1 MQDSHILME
10 WSRFTSGSAI
20 ANVVRPMI
28 LESWARCVE
37 TGMRA
42 EPQSLSFRRV
52 NDGELVQRLQQ
63 SREVLERAKPYLRLI
78 STVLGSIKHVVYL
91 VDHQGIVLKSCGNA
105 PDLHRRVGLLPGYD
119 WSERAM
125 GTNGAGTALLTG
137 RPIAVIGPEHFMRH
151 LHDCASTAAPVHNE
165 AGAVIGALAI
175 VTAATDATPE
185 RLNIVVPF
193 ASAIEQESAS
203 IARSKE
209 LMRLVQG
216 PYALLEQHMAP
227 FSPVGAACMSNEPT
241 CRELIDS
248 LPAAVYLCD
257 ANGVIVHYNR
267 LAAQL
272 WGREPRCGD
281 PSERFCG
288 ATTIYLPDG
297 TLLTHEQMPT
307 ARVLRTGL
315 PQDNRELILERA
327 NGSRR
332 TVLVNAVPLKNESG
346 EVIGAMNCMF
356 DITDWKRAED
366 AVRSRDARLSHIFSS
381 VPVVLYEAEVIEPFG
396 RTWVSDNIE
405 GLSGFPSGRFIED
418 LGFWA
423 SRLHPDDREP
433 VLRTFASL
441 GDHERLSSEYRW
453 QHADG
458 RYRWFLDQVVIQRDT
473 NGRPTAILGTRQDMT
488 EQRETRHQLQQSLDQ
503 LRMLSR
509 RLELVREEEQRRLA
523 REIHDEL
530 GVLMTTMKLDLAQMT
545 GLLIDAGLG
554 TAAPSLRHKIVSL
567 DSTLDQTIT
576 VVQRIAADLRPGVLD
591 DLGLIAA
598 IQWQAKTF
606 HSRTGIHCDV
616 IADTEDPQID
626 PEQATALFRICQEAL
641 TNVARHAR
649 ATSVVIR
656 FSETGGQILLEIED
670 NGRGIPS
677 DKLTDRMSLGL
688 LGMRERASLG
698 GGEVH
703 ISGKPGKGTII
714 IVRMPTVS
722 GHMNAAHQTL

>member
-1 MQDSHILME
+1 
-10 WSRFTSGSAI
+10 
-20 ANVVRPMI
+20 MI

-37 TGMRA
+37 AGIRYEA
-42 EPQSLSFRRV
+42 RSRSFRRV

-63 SREVLERAKPYLRLI
+63 NRELLEGTSPYLPLI
-78 STVLGSIKHVVYL
+78 STTLGSLKHAVYL
-91 VDHQGIVLKSCGNA
+91 VDHQGIALTCCGNA

-125 GTNGAGTALLTG
+125 GTNGAGTALVTD

-151 LHDCASTAAPVHNE
+151 LHDCASTASPIHDE
-165 AGAVIGALAI
+165 AGSVIGALAI

-185 RLNIVVPF
+185 RLNIIMQF
-193 ASAIEQESAS
+193 ASTIEQESGS
-203 IARSKE
+203 IGRGKE
-209 LMRLVQG
+209 IIRLLQG
-216 PYALLEQHMAP
+216 QGATLERHMATYA
-227 FSPVGAACMSNEPT
+227 SVGAAFMTDEPT
-241 CRELIDS
+241 CRELIDL
-248 LPAAVYLCD
+248 LPAAVYVCD
-257 ANGVIVHYNR
+257 AKGVIVHYNR

-281 PSERFCG
+281 ANERFCG

-297 TLLTHEQMPT
+297 TLLTHDQMPT

-315 PQDNRELILERA
+315 PQDNRELILVRA
-327 NGSRR
+327 NGSHR
-332 TVLVNAVPLKNESG
+332 TVLVNAVPLKDESR

-381 VPVVLYEAEVIEPFG
+381 VPVVLYEAEVSEPFG
-396 RTWVSDNIE
+396 RIWVSDNIE
-405 GLSGFPSGRFIED
+405 GLSGFPARRFIED
-418 LGFWA
+418 PGFWA
-423 SRLHPDDREP
+423 SRLHPDDRDQ
-433 VLRTFASL
+433 VLRTFATL
-441 GDHERLSSEYRW
+441 DDHERLSSDYRW

-473 NGRPTAILGTRQDMT
+473 NGRPTTILGTRQDMT

-545 GLLIDAGLG
+545 GLLIDTGLE
-554 TAAPSLRHKIVSL
+554 TAAGSLRNKIASL

-576 VVQRIAADLRPGVLD
+576 VVQRIASDLRPGVLD

-606 HSRTGIHCDV
+606 NARTGIHCDV

-641 TNVARHAR
+641 TNVARHAH
-649 ATSVVIR
+649 ATSVVVR
-656 FSETGGQILLEIED
+656 FSETAGQILLEIED
-670 NGRGIPS
+670 DGRGIPS

-703 ISGKPGKGTII
+703 IAGKPGNGTSI

-722 GHMNAAHQTL
+722 GHMNTAHQGL